1 MDLRWLD
8 DLDLGAPAGEVLGYH
23 DRRWAT
29 DDDLEPVI
37 PRIRFVG
44 SCELGERQV
53 VAELMAE
60 SPHVTRVDADRRTNL
75 GTEFRDGGGD
85 IAPCCG
91 EIETVR
97 PDRGQIG
104 DDHRL
109 DPADPERP
117 RSGLGVREEIPDVA
131 FGDQAE
137 WMNRSLGHLLG
148 PIPVPEIDLP
158 AFDHGA
164 FEGRQHL
171 GSGAGGAR
179 TPTLDVHEHG
189 LRCCL
194 GIGLEGF
201 GKRAHELAQCG
212 LGLGGHRRGSTSDE
226 EQRPGFIGGES
237 AEVGPSATQQLPTAA
252 PARLRVHR
260 EADRAQRFE
269 VPARGLLRHFQLRG
283 ELAGGHSTPGLEQQ
297 ESGDEATGTHAGN
310 DATKTGHV
318 LSSLSC
324 HTAHVSSSPTTNSS
338 ASAIE
343 AIGLTKHYGD
353 VHALDGLDLVAPSG
367 KVTAVLGPNG
377 AGKTTFVRAVA
388 TLLGPDSGSLTV
400 VGINAIRHPD
410 QVRRVIGLAGQNAAV
425 EPALTGRENLVMVAR
440 LFGHNRTDAAAA
452 ATAVL
457 AEIALTDDG
466 DRPVKEYSG
475 GMRRRLDLG
484 ASLVGSP
491 RMLLLDEPT
500 TGLDPR
506 TRLELWDSIRALVA
520 GGTDVLLTTQYLEEA
535 DQLAD
540 HVVIIDHGRSIATG
554 TPTELKARAGL
565 DMVEIRVTHGSDLAS
580 VAAMLAPL
588 GTDPPRLDE
597 PGRRVSVPVSEGT
610 SRLSDAVR
618 LLSESGIELDDIGL
632 RRPTLDEVFLT
643 LTGQSIDPQS
653 STDAA

>member
-1 MDLRWLD
+1 M
-8 DLDLGAPAGEVLGYH
+8 
-23 DRRWAT
+23 
-29 DDDLEPVI
+29 
-37 PRIRFVG
+37 
-44 SCELGERQV
+44 
-53 VAELMAE
+53 
-60 SPHVTRVDADRRTNL
+60 
-75 GTEFRDGGGD
+75 
-85 IAPCCG
+85 
-91 EIETVR
+91 
-97 PDRGQIG
+97 
-104 DDHRL
+104 
-109 DPADPERP
+109 
-117 RSGLGVREEIPDVA
+117 
-131 FGDQAE
+131 
-137 WMNRSLGHLLG
+137 
-148 PIPVPEIDLP
+148 
-158 AFDHGA
+158 
-164 FEGRQHL
+164 
-171 GSGAGGAR
+171 
-179 TPTLDVHEHG
+179 
-189 LRCCL
+189 
-194 GIGLEGF
+194 
-201 GKRAHELAQCG
+201 
-212 LGLGGHRRGSTSDE
+212 
-226 EQRPGFIGGES
+226 
-237 AEVGPSATQQLPTAA
+237 
-252 PARLRVHR
+252 
-260 EADRAQRFE
+260 
-269 VPARGLLRHFQLRG
+269 
-283 ELAGGHSTPGLEQQ
+283 
-297 ESGDEATGTHAGN
+297 
-310 DATKTGHV
+310 
-318 LSSLSC
+318 
-324 HTAHVSSSPTTNSS
+324 SSSPTTNSS

-343 AIGLTKHYGD
+343 AIGLNKRYGD

-610 SRLSDAVR
+610 SRLADAVR

-632 RRPTLDEVFLT
+632 RRPTLDEVFLAI
-643 LTGQSIDPQS
+643 TGVSV
-653 STDAA
+653 